1 MAGPSS
7 SVTVNVGGEML
18 TLLPEKAAWLAK
30 HRTLLVADLHIG
42 KAVSFRRQGVP
53 VPHGTTEETLGQ
65 LAALVQRL
73 DARRVVVLGDFLH
86 SAHAHA
92 PGTLTA
98 LARWR
103 EAHAA
108 LAVTLVRGNHDQHAG
123 DPPSSLGFDVVNEPL
138 RLEGLALC
146 HHPQPR
152 AGAFVLAGHL
162 HPCIHL
168 SGRAHDSLRLACF
181 HFTPH
186 VGVLPAFG
194 AFTGMHAVRPEAGD
208 HVFAVA
214 DGRVFPLGGERR
226 ESGPLN

>member
-18 TLLPEKAAWLAK
+18 TLLPEKAAWLAR

-53 VPHGTTEETLGQ
+53 VPHGTTEETLDL

-73 DARRVVVLGDFLH
+73 HARRIVVLGDFLH
-86 SAHAHA
+86 SAQAHA
-92 PGTLTA
+92 PGTLAA

-103 EAHAA
+103 EAHDGLA
-108 LAVTLVRGNHDQHAG
+108 LTLVRGNHDAHAG

-138 RLEGLALC
+138 RLGGLALC
-146 HHPQPR
+146 HHPKPQ
-152 AGAFVLAGHL
+152 AGAFTLAGHL

-168 SGRAHDSLRLACF
+168 SGRAHDSLRLPCF
-181 HFTPH
+181 HFTSH

-194 AFTGMHAVRPEAGD
+194 AFTGMHAVRPEAED
-208 HVFAVA
+208 DVFAVA
-214 DGRVFPLGGERR
+214 DGRVFPLGSEWRR
-226 ESGPLN
+226 TGPVN